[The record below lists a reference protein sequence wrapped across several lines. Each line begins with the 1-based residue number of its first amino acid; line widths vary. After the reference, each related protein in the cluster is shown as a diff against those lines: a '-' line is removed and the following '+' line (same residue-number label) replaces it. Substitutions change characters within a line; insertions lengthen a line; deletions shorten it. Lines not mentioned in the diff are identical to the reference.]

1 MICGATARLS
11 PAASTI
17 DPWEGA
23 NRRNDMQSVDCG
35 WCSRQIVA
43 SGYSALT
50 VWRRRRRCGDATTT
64 EKPSATHADST
75 TNYTGYDLLQL

>member
-35 WCSRQIVA
+35 
-43 SGYSALT
+43 
-50 VWRRRRRCGDATTT
+50 
-64 EKPSATHADST
+64 
-75 TNYTGYDLLQL
+75 